1 MNWALIRSATPP
13 HVPEPVDLT
22 CFASKDKE
30 TMAGGGDEGKK
41 SNNHPSSH
49 HDPDYIDLMV
59 VILLS
64 NTSRLLSLHNCFL
77 FNLFLN

>member
-1 MNWALIRSATPP
+1 AAETIAYERGATEIKQHPFFEGVNWALIRSATPP

-49 HDPDYIDLMV
+49 HDPDYID
-59 VILLS
+59 
-64 NTSRLLSLHNCFL
+64 FEY
-77 FNLFLN
+77 F